1 MNDRAGIYERLT
13 ALPYIHAY
21 RQLIMGAVE
30 LDVFTQ
36 LETSVT
42 AGELSGRMSWNEYN
56 TLNLCIIAQSRIYYA
71 MAQEGHF
78 FSNFK

>member
-36 LETSVT
+36 LETPVT
-42 AGELSGRMSWNEYN
+42 AGELYFDDTAMQDVVIRK
-56 TLNLCIIAQSRIYYA
+56 IDAQ
-71 MAQEGHF
+71 
-78 FSNFK
+78 